1 MVKFSQPQHR
11 QHIHEKA
18 QSAATIIEDAIVI
31 FRGHK
36 FTGAHHNHWNREEG
50 MVVVSDFHSL

>member
-31 FRGHK
+31 FRGHN
-36 FTGAHHNHWNREEG
+36 FSGAYHNTGT
-50 MVVVSDFHSL
+50 